1 MIRLVRGLPRTAGA
15 ETLRAMRPSH
25 SSPRHDRDARRDRVR
40 AGESRRPFG
49 ALHASAMLV
58 AGFLIGA
65 CGGGSSDGNQRAV
78 ADSVAT
84 AVPASMAIQLA
95 SLTDSMAARRLVDSL
110 TSEGWNVRVADTVV
124 AERRH
129 WRVRI
134 VPPGNVGLP
143 RLIAHALRAGGRE
156 TVVLDDSGSSV
167 GAPVAVYAVN
177 HGTHGMMARTRWAAS
192 PDGRTLLVVED
203 PVSIEADALPN
214 GFVVASESGVVV
226 QRDSVWDVS
235 PSPDWRRIAYG
246 RAHTRGA
253 GERDS
258 LSAAEWRELAAS
270 AGLDEAAVRA
280 SAFPTSGM
288 AVAFGVA
295 RPAVIDLADISTDP
309 RVEAAR
315 PDRLLARAGGWR
327 VGWTPDGKLLAIGG
341 APALVQDDA
350 PPTEWTLVDPDTGG
364 ERGSATPGSS
374 PPWHGRPDPR
384 STSRRGWTRE
394 APARSSPERRQWR
407 AGTAGS
413 ASVRAAADWRAS
425 SAPESRS
432 PSREGVS

>member
-1 MIRLVRGLPRTAGA
+1 
-15 ETLRAMRPSH
+15 
-25 SSPRHDRDARRDRVR
+25 
-40 AGESRRPFG
+40 
-49 ALHASAMLV
+49 MLV
-58 AGFLIGA
+58 AGVLVAA
-65 CGGGSSDGNQRAV
+65 CSGSSSDGKQRAV
-78 ADSVAT
+78 ADSVAA

-143 RLIAHALRAGGRE
+143 RLIAHALRVGGRE

-203 PVSIEADALPN
+203 PVSVEADALPN

-258 LSAAEWRELAAS
+258 LSPAEWRELAAS
-270 AGLDEAAVRA
+270 AGLDEATVRA

-295 RPAVIDLADISTDP
+295 RPAVLALADISTDP
-309 RVEAAR
+309 RVEAPR

-327 VGWTPDGKLLAIGG
+327 VGWTPDGTLLAIGG
-341 APALVQDDA
+341 APTLVQDDA
-350 PPTEWTLVDPDTGG
+350 PPREWTLVDPETGA
-364 ERGSATPGSS
+364 ERGSATPSQLATVAWQNGPTLDIAARVDTGGPRTIVAGATAVESRDG
-374 PPWHGRPDPR
+374 WVRVRP
-384 STSRRGWTRE
+384 SRGG
-394 APARSSPERRQWR
+394 PARIIGPGVALAVSRGGLVIVALAPNPDARSYESPTYLVVYHIAR
-407 AGTAGS
+407 
-413 ASVRAAADWRAS
+413 
-425 SAPESRS
+425 
-432 PSREGVS
+432 